1 MTKKPTTNTA
11 QFSPEFLEQF
21 KTKEE
26 FLGFFNSLY
35 KQGVEQLLKAEL
47 QDHLGYE
54 KHSKEGYHSGNSRN
68 GSYNRKLHSETVG
81 DIVLKMPRDRN
92 STFEPKLVTKGQLM
106 SEHLEQCII
115 SLYSKGMTTADI
127 ASQLQEMYGVEVSS
141 TTISNITNSITA
153 DIEQWQNR
161 GLENVYFTVWLDGI
175 VFKIKKDNKYIN
187 QCIHIVIGLKN
198 DGIKEVLGLWINE
211 NESASFWLSVLTD
224 LKARGVEDILIAC
237 TDNLTGFTQ
246 AIKSVYPNTITQL
259 CLVHHIRNCC
269 KFVVW
274 KDRKEFCADMKK
286 IYQATNLTAAEIA
299 LKQLDEKWS
308 SKYKY
313 AIQSWYSNWE
323 NLISFLDFPLEIRKL
338 IYTTNTIENL
348 NRNIRKM
355 TKNSIQFP
363 NEKAAIKAAYLA
375 ICNTEKKWNQ
385 KIQNWGLILQQFI
398 IKFEHRTKIIK

>member
-1 MTKKPTTNTA
+1 MLTHELP
-11 QFSPEFLEQF
+11 F
-21 KTKEE
+21 
-26 FLGFFNSLY
+26 GY
-35 KQGVEQLLKAEL
+35 K
-47 QDHLGYE
+47 
-54 KHSKEGYHSGNSRN
+54 
-68 GSYNRKLHSETVG
+68 
-81 DIVLKMPRDRN
+81 
-92 STFEPKLVTKGQLM
+92 F
-106 SEHLEQCII
+106 
-115 SLYSKGMTTADI
+115 
-127 ASQLQEMYGVEVSS
+127 
-141 TTISNITNSITA
+141 
-153 DIEQWQNR
+153 
-161 GLENVYFTVWLDGI
+161 
-175 VFKIKKDNKYIN
+175 
-187 QCIHIVIGLKN
+187 
-198 DGIKEVLGLWINE
+198 GLWINE

-375 ICNTEKKWNQ
+375 ICNTEKKWYQ